1 MARFK
6 VCYSGYAYVEAE
18 SDVEAKEKFL
28 DDQVTYDEM
37 RIDFA
42 YDVDAFGVEV

>member
-6 VCYSGYAYVEAE
+6 VCYSGYAYVEASSE
-18 SDVEAKEKFL
+18 NEAKQKFL

-37 RIDFA
+37 SIDFA
-42 YDVDAFGVEV
+42 YEVDEFGVEV

>member
-6 VCYSGYAYVEAE
+6 VCYSGYAYVEADSE
-18 SDVEAKEKFL
+18 DEAEQNFW

-37 RIDFA
+37 SIDFA
-42 YDVDAFGVEV
+42 YEVDEFGVEV

>member
-6 VCYSGYAYVEAE
+6 VCYSGYAYVEASSE
-18 SDVEAKEKFL
+18 HEAKQKFL

-37 RIDFA
+37 SIDFA
-42 YDVDAFGVEV
+42 YEVDEFGVEV